1 MGVSLEWREVSF
13 DWVSSALR
21 LIIRGSEGC
30 AWEEAIFVVIVVL
43 YSVLMAVD
51 DDGGFTSIIVIV
63 KVIDSIAYCMSQVI
77 N

>member
-1 MGVSLEWREVSF
+1 
-13 DWVSSALR
+13 
-21 LIIRGSEGC
+21 
-30 AWEEAIFVVIVVL
+30 
-43 YSVLMAVD
+43 MAVD